1 MPDVQQPAVSKLERR
16 TNMMYVS
23 NIRSYIEAMGGR
35 LDIVARFPQ
44 SSVAI
49 TNFSEVGEDRIGAWW
64 TPESA
69 KP

>member
-1 MPDVQQPAVSKLERR
+1 
-16 TNMMYVS
+16 MMYVS